1 MKRFRKS
8 AIALVLALLMAL
20 QGTEPIFVQAKEA
33 IEDVQKNADFSRPE
47 ALTEEEAGITDSTS
61 GEQDK
66 SQQSDADVQNE
77 TTPSEDTETQEEQTT
92 PAEETEENPQEKEVE
107 LKEPQDYYP
116 IPEEPEGELIDY
128 DAISKTYKT
137 GDKQYTT
144 VYGGYVGTYKNEDGD
159 TELVDNTLVKPE
171 EADTPASEEA
181 QEASSV
187 VATEE
192 KEEKTEV
199 YQNKANDYAILLPEQ
214 MSEENGVTI
223 ENGKTRIGIIPV
235 DGDYTHS
242 VIKDNAILYNE
253 VYEGADVQYTVLD
266 SSIKEDIVL
275 QQPTDREVYE
285 YELQIPGYQAE
296 VKDNQVYIYPEG
308 KTIKDAKYLLETPS
322 MEDAAGEISFLI
334 TLELREEDGKT
345 ILTVKPDRDWLSA
358 EERQYPVRIDP
369 TPVEIQKS
377 SFNMIGVEEGSPT
390 SQIGD
395 NNYPYVGFDDGIKS
409 GNLAGFGTAHQNC
422 RTYIKVNSN
431 FSQIPKDSK
440 IDSATFAVSQ
450 KTAYSGGASQF
461 GLYRV
466 DQSWNTSITW
476 KTKPVNLTF
485 QDVQNA
491 STSRN
496 SYINYDV
503 KDLVNDWVQ
512 GTHANN
518 GFALVAI
525 AEANNLGASMQCEV
539 LNNRASVYGPK
550 LSIQWSPAEDPY
562 LRDMSLDETTILLR
576 PMTEKNT
583 NGKLKFDAVFAD
595 GIAKSK
601 STVEYYLLPDE
612 ENEEHHETDAKPLYS
627 YPDSTEYNKQ
637 FPEANKYYSKDS
649 NWQSALY
656 SGLTKDKL
664 YKIKAKASKEID
676 GKLETGKEVT
686 SDSFVIYEVKQF
698 DTFPKI
704 AKYYGV
710 PLKNIMKDNQVMD
723 ALVVANNT
731 IFIRNPQTNVP
742 YSPAPLT
749 DQDKMR
755 IDGALM
761 GRGLH
766 CEFGFEPVNLNT
778 GNFYMDQSDATMN
791 ELNGEFSITR
801 SYNSKGTDQHSMFG
815 RGWSFNYDQS
825 LSQMEDGSLL
835 YMRGDGS
842 YLIFDKNED
851 GSYTAPDGY
860 VYDLKAVSYKDT
872 DHDYI
877 GWELTD
883 ADQSVW
889 SFDKYG
895 ILRYVTDVNGF
906 KTVLD
911 YDDDYNLS
919 KITTPSGK
927 TFGVKQDKFG
937 HIKELSLPDGG
948 KVSYKYDEQG
958 NLISVTDPNGTT
970 KEYKYDDDSR
980 MTSWKD
986 ENGNTVVKN
995 TYDKEGRVV
1004 EQTDAEKG
1012 TATFKY
1018 GKSSTT
1024 TTDNEG
1030 NKTVYHYDDQYR
1042 TTSIEYPDGTTCE
1055 KTYNAENQLAS
1066 ETTAAG
1072 TKTYTYDTFGN
1083 VATET
1088 REDGK
1093 TASYTYNEQNKLTS
1107 ATGYNGATVTYS
1119 YDGNGNMVTS
1129 TKPDGTAITYTY
1141 DDKHRMVSQTDG
1153 RGVTTTYSYDGPN
1166 MTGYVDGNGAAW
1178 GFTYD
1183 AMNRA
1188 VTMTDPLG
1196 NVTSNSY
1203 DANGNLT
1210 SKTAADGGVTAYT
1223 LDGVGNITASTDAL
1237 GNTTTYTY
1245 DKMYNMTSGTDP
1257 KGNQISYVYD
1267 KNYQQVKATDAK
1279 GNTITYKYDSMG
1291 RVIEESNKDFGTKLY
1306 EYDKAGNLKKY
1317 TDGNGNATVSK
1328 FDSLG
1333 QVLQSKDAVGNITK
1347 YEYDALGNETKI
1359 TYGDGSSHSKEYDN
1373 CGRLAKETDELGAV
1387 TTYTY
1392 DAADNLVS
1400 KSDDSGRTWTYTYD
1414 NTGNRLSE
1422 TNPEGGTTTYTYD
1435 KAGNLVSSTDEEG
1448 RTDTYAYD
1456 KAGNLTT
1463 SKDALGYTVSM
1474 KYDLNGNLVS
1484 STDENGNTSTMT
1496 YDGNGNMTSV
1506 SDAKGNIT
1514 AMKYDSTDNLEQTV
1528 DALKGKTTYEYDSQG
1543 NSTKMT
1549 DALGNAYSYVYDKE
1563 GNNTSIILPT
1573 GDKVLMEYDAIGQL
1587 VKCTDAQGLVI
1598 TYQYDGAGNLIH
1610 SSDNGGNSM
1619 DYTYDGAG
1627 NVLTQ
1632 TDELGRTATYKY
1644 DQYGR
1649 LLKLTEADGSIT
1661 SYEYDVMDRITAV
1674 TDAEGHKT
1682 TFTYDKV
1689 GNQLSMTE
1697 EEEATYKYAYDK
1709 KDRVI
1714 SQTNPLGASSTFK
1727 YDGNDNVTESVD
1739 ENGTVTKYAYD
1750 KNDNL
1755 VSQTDGNGN
1764 TTTYQYDELDRKI
1777 GETSPLK
1784 ETNEYRYDA
1793 IGNLTKSKDPMG
1805 LITEYKYDSLSN
1817 MTEQI
1822 SPKGA
1827 VTKYDYDKHGN
1838 VISVTDAKGNETQ
1851 YSVDLND
1858 NVTKMTQA
1866 NGGEY
1871 TYSYDKA
1878 GRLKSMTSPLGY
1890 TKNFS
1895 YDKVDN
1901 VVKESDSLKSTTTYT
1916 YDKLHNMKSSTN
1928 ALDGTTSFSYDKYG
1942 NLVKETDPLG
1952 RSNTYSYDLAG
1963 QMTSAADPLG
1973 KITAYTYDPAGNITE
1988 ITKPGGRKTS
1998 YGYDKNYNV
2007 TSVTDPMGYVAKTV
2021 YDKDNRVTE
2030 ETDALGQKESYTY
2043 DKDSRV
2049 TSITDK
2055 RGFTTGFDYDAH
2067 GNIQVVT
2074 DKTGLKSHLEY
2085 DKNDNLTKVTDALG
2099 GVTTYGY
2106 DNMDNLVT
2114 FTNAANKTT
2123 NYTYDLEGNLTSI
2136 KDPAGRTEKFDYD
2149 EKGRLTGHTQASG
2162 KKTTYDYDKLN
2173 DLLEK
2178 SYQDAKGER
2187 SEKDVTYAY
2196 NSAGERVSMKD
2207 QTGKSSYEYDAL
2219 GRITKVTSGSKKDV
2233 SYVYDDADNL
2243 QAIVYLD
2250 GTKIS
2255 YEYDLNDNLVKLTDR
2270 NRKVTTY
2277 KHDALNRVTEVT
2289 RSNGTKTEVSYD
2301 AEDHITKIVN
2311 TCGSCGKVISTYE
2324 YKYNDQGYVV
2334 GETATELEAG
2344 TRKTPSWEDWY
2355 NWGDTQKETD
2365 KADCEHQEK
2374 EIQTTRTYE
2383 YDDNWEL
2390 TRCTEKAEGGKKTV
2404 HNYTYDKIGN
2414 RTSYE
2419 KIEDGVS
2426 KAKYNYKYN
2435 DSNQL
2440 IKRTNAKIWGDP
2452 GTTYSYDKDGNL
2464 IQECDKT
2471 NSADPVTYEYTAENR
2486 LAVVKQGGTV
2496 LMAAMYDG
2504 DNNRVFELDNT
2515 YKWEDCYGDEVLIP
2529 ANQRT
2534 EDGNSPKEQLASLVK
2549 GGSNAKGYTLTEYIN
2564 DINRENTEVLA
2575 EYGADEKVRQAYTYG
2590 ESGIG
2595 ERVSV
2600 DKSEESSYYL
2610 YDGRNSVTGILT
2622 ETANLTNSYQYD
2634 SYGNLTSGTADGVN
2648 YYGYNGESTNVKTG
2662 LQYLRARY
2670 YNAENGTFTTEDSDL
2685 GTTENPLTRN
2695 RYDYTTNNPL
2705 NYSDPT
2711 GHSLWSR
2718 IKSTAKKAAKAV
2730 KSVGKKI
2737 VNTAKKVV
2745 KTVVNTAKKAAKTI
2759 VNTVKG
2765 VAKTAKNAAK
2775 HAKQTYQSVKN
2786 RVTSSSTYQ
2795 KITSRGS
2802 QFIRSVSNG
2811 VQKIGKTYTS
2821 FKSYVS
2827 ERTAEIRS
2835 EVVRHMCTTTNR
2847 ITDKLGK
2854 VDWNAVKKVAIGIT
2868 AVTVSGLVV
2877 AATGGLA
2884 AGAVLAALPA
2894 MGGLGTAM
2902 VSGAVIGAIGGASY
2916 SAVNSGLSGNS
2927 LKQVAKDTLVGGIA
2941 GAVTGGVMG
2950 GLSYGA
2956 GKLLNV
2962 VRSAGSTHN
2971 DGIDKSFKKL
2981 VAEVTETKLP
2991 EGTWEKPPLERGD
3004 IIDKAMGNNLGHNF
3018 PTIDKVENGVVT
3030 SVKSRDLGAKTYQNG
3045 NKLEKVIVKDI
3056 NKVSGFIG
3064 ETFNGKF
3071 VNAEE
3076 IVGRQLQVVV
3086 PNVTL
3091 SEAQINAVNNAT
3103 KHGIDKGVKLI
3114 ITVGK

>member
-1 MKRFRKS
+1 
-8 AIALVLALLMAL
+8 
-20 QGTEPIFVQAKEA
+20 
-33 IEDVQKNADFSRPE
+33 
-47 ALTEEEAGITDSTS
+47 
-61 GEQDK
+61 
-66 SQQSDADVQNE
+66 
-77 TTPSEDTETQEEQTT
+77 
-92 PAEETEENPQEKEVE
+92 
-107 LKEPQDYYP
+107 
-116 IPEEPEGELIDY
+116 
-128 DAISKTYKT
+128 
-137 GDKQYTT
+137 
-144 VYGGYVGTYKNEDGD
+144 
-159 TELVDNTLVKPE
+159 
-171 EADTPASEEA
+171 
-181 QEASSV
+181 
-187 VATEE
+187 
-192 KEEKTEV
+192 
-199 YQNKANDYAILLPEQ
+199 
-214 MSEENGVTI
+214 
-223 ENGKTRIGIIPV
+223 
-235 DGDYTHS
+235 
-242 VIKDNAILYNE
+242 
-253 VYEGADVQYTVLD
+253 
-266 SSIKEDIVL
+266 
-275 QQPTDREVYE
+275 
-285 YELQIPGYQAE
+285 
-296 VKDNQVYIYPEG
+296 
-308 KTIKDAKYLLETPS
+308 
-322 MEDAAGEISFLI
+322 
-334 TLELREEDGKT
+334 
-345 ILTVKPDRDWLSA
+345 
-358 EERQYPVRIDP
+358 
-369 TPVEIQKS
+369 
-377 SFNMIGVEEGSPT
+377 
-390 SQIGD
+390 
-395 NNYPYVGFDDGIKS
+395 
-409 GNLAGFGTAHQNC
+409 
-422 RTYIKVNSN
+422 
-431 FSQIPKDSK
+431 
-440 IDSATFAVSQ
+440 
-450 KTAYSGGASQF
+450 
-461 GLYRV
+461 
-466 DQSWNTSITW
+466 
-476 KTKPVNLTF
+476 
-485 QDVQNA
+485 
-491 STSRN
+491 
-496 SYINYDV
+496 
-503 KDLVNDWVQ
+503 
-512 GTHANN
+512 
-518 GFALVAI
+518 
-525 AEANNLGASMQCEV
+525 
-539 LNNRASVYGPK
+539 
-550 LSIQWSPAEDPY
+550 
-562 LRDMSLDETTILLR
+562 
-576 PMTEKNT
+576 
-583 NGKLKFDAVFAD
+583 
-595 GIAKSK
+595 
-601 STVEYYLLPDE
+601 
-612 ENEEHHETDAKPLYS
+612 
-627 YPDSTEYNKQ
+627 
-637 FPEANKYYSKDS
+637 
-649 NWQSALY
+649 
-656 SGLTKDKL
+656 
-664 YKIKAKASKEID
+664 
-676 GKLETGKEVT
+676 
-686 SDSFVIYEVKQF
+686 
-698 DTFPKI
+698 
-704 AKYYGV
+704 
-710 PLKNIMKDNQVMD
+710 
-723 ALVVANNT
+723 
-731 IFIRNPQTNVP
+731 
-742 YSPAPLT
+742 
-749 DQDKMR
+749 
-755 IDGALM
+755 
-761 GRGLH
+761 
-766 CEFGFEPVNLNT
+766 
-778 GNFYMDQSDATMN
+778 
-791 ELNGEFSITR
+791 
-801 SYNSKGTDQHSMFG
+801 
-815 RGWSFNYDQS
+815 
-825 LSQMEDGSLL
+825 
-835 YMRGDGS
+835 
-842 YLIFDKNED
+842 
-851 GSYTAPDGY
+851 
-860 VYDLKAVSYKDT
+860 
-872 DHDYI
+872 
-877 GWELTD
+877 
-883 ADQSVW
+883 
-889 SFDKYG
+889 
-895 ILRYVTDVNGF
+895 
-906 KTVLD
+906 
-911 YDDDYNLS
+911 
-919 KITTPSGK
+919 
-927 TFGVKQDKFG
+927 
-937 HIKELSLPDGG
+937 
-948 KVSYKYDEQG
+948 
-958 NLISVTDPNGTT
+958 
-970 KEYKYDDDSR
+970 
-980 MTSWKD
+980 
-986 ENGNTVVKN
+986 
-995 TYDKEGRVV
+995 
-1004 EQTDAEKG
+1004 
-1012 TATFKY
+1012 
-1018 GKSSTT
+1018 
-1024 TTDNEG
+1024 
-1030 NKTVYHYDDQYR
+1030 
-1042 TTSIEYPDGTTCE
+1042 
-1055 KTYNAENQLAS
+1055 
-1066 ETTAAG
+1066 
-1072 TKTYTYDTFGN
+1072 
-1083 VATET
+1083 
-1088 REDGK
+1088 
-1093 TASYTYNEQNKLTS
+1093 
-1107 ATGYNGATVTYS
+1107 
-1119 YDGNGNMVTS
+1119 
-1129 TKPDGTAITYTY
+1129 
-1141 DDKHRMVSQTDG
+1141 
-1153 RGVTTTYSYDGPN
+1153 
-1166 MTGYVDGNGAAW
+1166 
-1178 GFTYD
+1178 
-1183 AMNRA
+1183 
-1188 VTMTDPLG
+1188 
-1196 NVTSNSY
+1196 
-1203 DANGNLT
+1203 
-1210 SKTAADGGVTAYT
+1210 
-1223 LDGVGNITASTDAL
+1223 
-1237 GNTTTYTY
+1237 
-1245 DKMYNMTSGTDP
+1245 
-1257 KGNQISYVYD
+1257 
-1267 KNYQQVKATDAK
+1267 
-1279 GNTITYKYDSMG
+1279 
-1291 RVIEESNKDFGTKLY
+1291 
-1306 EYDKAGNLKKY
+1306 
-1317 TDGNGNATVSK
+1317 
-1328 FDSLG
+1328 
-1333 QVLQSKDAVGNITK
+1333 
-1347 YEYDALGNETKI
+1347 
-1359 TYGDGSSHSKEYDN
+1359 
-1373 CGRLAKETDELGAV
+1373 
-1387 TTYTY
+1387 
-1392 DAADNLVS
+1392 
-1400 KSDDSGRTWTYTYD
+1400 
-1414 NTGNRLSE
+1414 
-1422 TNPEGGTTTYTYD
+1422 
-1435 KAGNLVSSTDEEG
+1435 
-1448 RTDTYAYD
+1448 
-1456 KAGNLTT
+1456 
-1463 SKDALGYTVSM
+1463 
-1474 KYDLNGNLVS
+1474 
-1484 STDENGNTSTMT
+1484 
-1496 YDGNGNMTSV
+1496 
-1506 SDAKGNIT
+1506 
-1514 AMKYDSTDNLEQTV
+1514 
-1528 DALKGKTTYEYDSQG
+1528 
-1543 NSTKMT
+1543 
-1549 DALGNAYSYVYDKE
+1549 
-1563 GNNTSIILPT
+1563 
-1573 GDKVLMEYDAIGQL
+1573 
-1587 VKCTDAQGLVI
+1587 
-1598 TYQYDGAGNLIH
+1598 
-1610 SSDNGGNSM
+1610 
-1619 DYTYDGAG
+1619 
-1627 NVLTQ
+1627 
-1632 TDELGRTATYKY
+1632 
-1644 DQYGR
+1644 
-1649 LLKLTEADGSIT
+1649 
-1661 SYEYDVMDRITAV
+1661 
-1674 TDAEGHKT
+1674 
-1682 TFTYDKV
+1682 
-1689 GNQLSMTE
+1689 
-1697 EEEATYKYAYDK
+1697 
-1709 KDRVI
+1709 
-1714 SQTNPLGASSTFK
+1714 
-1727 YDGNDNVTESVD
+1727 
-1739 ENGTVTKYAYD
+1739 
-1750 KNDNL
+1750 
-1755 VSQTDGNGN
+1755 
-1764 TTTYQYDELDRKI
+1764 
-1777 GETSPLK
+1777 
-1784 ETNEYRYDA
+1784 
-1793 IGNLTKSKDPMG
+1793 
-1805 LITEYKYDSLSN
+1805 
-1817 MTEQI
+1817 
-1822 SPKGA
+1822 
-1827 VTKYDYDKHGN
+1827 
-1838 VISVTDAKGNETQ
+1838 
-1851 YSVDLND
+1851 
-1858 NVTKMTQA
+1858 MTQA

-2178 SYQDAKGER
+2178 SYQDAKGET

-2243 QAIVYLD
+2243 IVYPD

>member
-1 MKRFRKS
+1 
-8 AIALVLALLMAL
+8 
-20 QGTEPIFVQAKEA
+20 
-33 IEDVQKNADFSRPE
+33 
-47 ALTEEEAGITDSTS
+47 
-61 GEQDK
+61 
-66 SQQSDADVQNE
+66 
-77 TTPSEDTETQEEQTT
+77 
-92 PAEETEENPQEKEVE
+92 
-107 LKEPQDYYP
+107 
-116 IPEEPEGELIDY
+116 
-128 DAISKTYKT
+128 
-137 GDKQYTT
+137 
-144 VYGGYVGTYKNEDGD
+144 
-159 TELVDNTLVKPE
+159 
-171 EADTPASEEA
+171 
-181 QEASSV
+181 
-187 VATEE
+187 
-192 KEEKTEV
+192 
-199 YQNKANDYAILLPEQ
+199 
-214 MSEENGVTI
+214 
-223 ENGKTRIGIIPV
+223 
-235 DGDYTHS
+235 
-242 VIKDNAILYNE
+242 
-253 VYEGADVQYTVLD
+253 
-266 SSIKEDIVL
+266 
-275 QQPTDREVYE
+275 
-285 YELQIPGYQAE
+285 
-296 VKDNQVYIYPEG
+296 
-308 KTIKDAKYLLETPS
+308 
-322 MEDAAGEISFLI
+322 MES
-334 TLELREEDGKT
+334 
-345 ILTVKPDRDWLSA
+345 
-358 EERQYPVRIDP
+358 
-369 TPVEIQKS
+369 
-377 SFNMIGVEEGSPT
+377 
-390 SQIGD
+390 
-395 NNYPYVGFDDGIKS
+395 
-409 GNLAGFGTAHQNC
+409 
-422 RTYIKVNSN
+422 
-431 FSQIPKDSK
+431 
-440 IDSATFAVSQ
+440 
-450 KTAYSGGASQF
+450 
-461 GLYRV
+461 
-466 DQSWNTSITW
+466 
-476 KTKPVNLTF
+476 
-485 QDVQNA
+485 
-491 STSRN
+491 
-496 SYINYDV
+496 
-503 KDLVNDWVQ
+503 
-512 GTHANN
+512 
-518 GFALVAI
+518 
-525 AEANNLGASMQCEV
+525 
-539 LNNRASVYGPK
+539 
-550 LSIQWSPAEDPY
+550 
-562 LRDMSLDETTILLR
+562 
-576 PMTEKNT
+576 
-583 NGKLKFDAVFAD
+583 
-595 GIAKSK
+595 
-601 STVEYYLLPDE
+601 
-612 ENEEHHETDAKPLYS
+612 
-627 YPDSTEYNKQ
+627 
-637 FPEANKYYSKDS
+637 
-649 NWQSALY
+649 
-656 SGLTKDKL
+656 
-664 YKIKAKASKEID
+664 
-676 GKLETGKEVT
+676 
-686 SDSFVIYEVKQF
+686 
-698 DTFPKI
+698 
-704 AKYYGV
+704 
-710 PLKNIMKDNQVMD
+710 
-723 ALVVANNT
+723 
-731 IFIRNPQTNVP
+731 
-742 YSPAPLT
+742 
-749 DQDKMR
+749 
-755 IDGALM
+755 
-761 GRGLH
+761 
-766 CEFGFEPVNLNT
+766 
-778 GNFYMDQSDATMN
+778 
-791 ELNGEFSITR
+791 
-801 SYNSKGTDQHSMFG
+801 
-815 RGWSFNYDQS
+815 
-825 LSQMEDGSLL
+825 
-835 YMRGDGS
+835 
-842 YLIFDKNED
+842 
-851 GSYTAPDGY
+851 
-860 VYDLKAVSYKDT
+860 
-872 DHDYI
+872 
-877 GWELTD
+877 
-883 ADQSVW
+883 
-889 SFDKYG
+889 
-895 ILRYVTDVNGF
+895 
-906 KTVLD
+906 
-911 YDDDYNLS
+911 
-919 KITTPSGK
+919 
-927 TFGVKQDKFG
+927 
-937 HIKELSLPDGG
+937 
-948 KVSYKYDEQG
+948 
-958 NLISVTDPNGTT
+958 
-970 KEYKYDDDSR
+970 
-980 MTSWKD
+980 
-986 ENGNTVVKN
+986 
-995 TYDKEGRVV
+995 
-1004 EQTDAEKG
+1004 
-1012 TATFKY
+1012 
-1018 GKSSTT
+1018 
-1024 TTDNEG
+1024 
-1030 NKTVYHYDDQYR
+1030 
-1042 TTSIEYPDGTTCE
+1042 
-1055 KTYNAENQLAS
+1055 
-1066 ETTAAG
+1066 
-1072 TKTYTYDTFGN
+1072 
-1083 VATET
+1083 
-1088 REDGK
+1088 
-1093 TASYTYNEQNKLTS
+1093 
-1107 ATGYNGATVTYS
+1107 
-1119 YDGNGNMVTS
+1119 
-1129 TKPDGTAITYTY
+1129 
-1141 DDKHRMVSQTDG
+1141 
-1153 RGVTTTYSYDGPN
+1153 
-1166 MTGYVDGNGAAW
+1166 
-1178 GFTYD
+1178 
-1183 AMNRA
+1183 
-1188 VTMTDPLG
+1188 
-1196 NVTSNSY
+1196 
-1203 DANGNLT
+1203 
-1210 SKTAADGGVTAYT
+1210 
-1223 LDGVGNITASTDAL
+1223 
-1237 GNTTTYTY
+1237 
-1245 DKMYNMTSGTDP
+1245 
-1257 KGNQISYVYD
+1257 
-1267 KNYQQVKATDAK
+1267 
-1279 GNTITYKYDSMG
+1279 
-1291 RVIEESNKDFGTKLY
+1291 
-1306 EYDKAGNLKKY
+1306 
-1317 TDGNGNATVSK
+1317 
-1328 FDSLG
+1328 
-1333 QVLQSKDAVGNITK
+1333 
-1347 YEYDALGNETKI
+1347 
-1359 TYGDGSSHSKEYDN
+1359 
-1373 CGRLAKETDELGAV
+1373 
-1387 TTYTY
+1387 
-1392 DAADNLVS
+1392 
-1400 KSDDSGRTWTYTYD
+1400 
-1414 NTGNRLSE
+1414 
-1422 TNPEGGTTTYTYD
+1422 
-1435 KAGNLVSSTDEEG
+1435 
-1448 RTDTYAYD
+1448 
-1456 KAGNLTT
+1456 
-1463 SKDALGYTVSM
+1463 
-1474 KYDLNGNLVS
+1474 
-1484 STDENGNTSTMT
+1484 
-1496 YDGNGNMTSV
+1496 
-1506 SDAKGNIT
+1506 
-1514 AMKYDSTDNLEQTV
+1514 
-1528 DALKGKTTYEYDSQG
+1528 
-1543 NSTKMT
+1543 
-1549 DALGNAYSYVYDKE
+1549 
-1563 GNNTSIILPT
+1563 
-1573 GDKVLMEYDAIGQL
+1573 
-1587 VKCTDAQGLVI
+1587 
-1598 TYQYDGAGNLIH
+1598 
-1610 SSDNGGNSM
+1610 
-1619 DYTYDGAG
+1619 
-1627 NVLTQ
+1627 
-1632 TDELGRTATYKY
+1632 
-1644 DQYGR
+1644 
-1649 LLKLTEADGSIT
+1649 
-1661 SYEYDVMDRITAV
+1661 
-1674 TDAEGHKT
+1674 
-1682 TFTYDKV
+1682 
-1689 GNQLSMTE
+1689 
-1697 EEEATYKYAYDK
+1697 
-1709 KDRVI
+1709 
-1714 SQTNPLGASSTFK
+1714 
-1727 YDGNDNVTESVD
+1727 
-1739 ENGTVTKYAYD
+1739 
-1750 KNDNL
+1750 
-1755 VSQTDGNGN
+1755 
-1764 TTTYQYDELDRKI
+1764 
-1777 GETSPLK
+1777 
-1784 ETNEYRYDA
+1784 
-1793 IGNLTKSKDPMG
+1793 
-1805 LITEYKYDSLSN
+1805 
-1817 MTEQI
+1817 
-1822 SPKGA
+1822 
-1827 VTKYDYDKHGN
+1827 
-1838 VISVTDAKGNETQ
+1838 
-1851 YSVDLND
+1851 
-1858 NVTKMTQA
+1858 
-1866 NGGEY
+1866 
-1871 TYSYDKA
+1871 
-1878 GRLKSMTSPLGY
+1878 
-1890 TKNFS
+1890 
-1895 YDKVDN
+1895 
-1901 VVKESDSLKSTTTYT
+1901 
-1916 YDKLHNMKSSTN
+1916 
-1928 ALDGTTSFSYDKYG
+1928 
-1942 NLVKETDPLG
+1942 
-1952 RSNTYSYDLAG
+1952 
-1963 QMTSAADPLG
+1963 
-1973 KITAYTYDPAGNITE
+1973 
-1988 ITKPGGRKTS
+1988 
-1998 YGYDKNYNV
+1998 

-2178 SYQDAKGER
+2178 SYQDAKGET

-2243 QAIVYLD
+2243 QAIVYPD

>member
-1 MKRFRKS
+1 
-8 AIALVLALLMAL
+8 
-20 QGTEPIFVQAKEA
+20 
-33 IEDVQKNADFSRPE
+33 
-47 ALTEEEAGITDSTS
+47 
-61 GEQDK
+61 
-66 SQQSDADVQNE
+66 
-77 TTPSEDTETQEEQTT
+77 
-92 PAEETEENPQEKEVE
+92 
-107 LKEPQDYYP
+107 
-116 IPEEPEGELIDY
+116 
-128 DAISKTYKT
+128 
-137 GDKQYTT
+137 
-144 VYGGYVGTYKNEDGD
+144 
-159 TELVDNTLVKPE
+159 
-171 EADTPASEEA
+171 
-181 QEASSV
+181 
-187 VATEE
+187 
-192 KEEKTEV
+192 
-199 YQNKANDYAILLPEQ
+199 
-214 MSEENGVTI
+214 
-223 ENGKTRIGIIPV
+223 
-235 DGDYTHS
+235 
-242 VIKDNAILYNE
+242 
-253 VYEGADVQYTVLD
+253 
-266 SSIKEDIVL
+266 
-275 QQPTDREVYE
+275 
-285 YELQIPGYQAE
+285 
-296 VKDNQVYIYPEG
+296 
-308 KTIKDAKYLLETPS
+308 
-322 MEDAAGEISFLI
+322 
-334 TLELREEDGKT
+334 
-345 ILTVKPDRDWLSA
+345 
-358 EERQYPVRIDP
+358 
-369 TPVEIQKS
+369 
-377 SFNMIGVEEGSPT
+377 
-390 SQIGD
+390 
-395 NNYPYVGFDDGIKS
+395 
-409 GNLAGFGTAHQNC
+409 
-422 RTYIKVNSN
+422 
-431 FSQIPKDSK
+431 
-440 IDSATFAVSQ
+440 
-450 KTAYSGGASQF
+450 
-461 GLYRV
+461 
-466 DQSWNTSITW
+466 
-476 KTKPVNLTF
+476 
-485 QDVQNA
+485 
-491 STSRN
+491 
-496 SYINYDV
+496 
-503 KDLVNDWVQ
+503 
-512 GTHANN
+512 
-518 GFALVAI
+518 
-525 AEANNLGASMQCEV
+525 
-539 LNNRASVYGPK
+539 
-550 LSIQWSPAEDPY
+550 
-562 LRDMSLDETTILLR
+562 
-576 PMTEKNT
+576 
-583 NGKLKFDAVFAD
+583 
-595 GIAKSK
+595 
-601 STVEYYLLPDE
+601 
-612 ENEEHHETDAKPLYS
+612 
-627 YPDSTEYNKQ
+627 
-637 FPEANKYYSKDS
+637 
-649 NWQSALY
+649 
-656 SGLTKDKL
+656 
-664 YKIKAKASKEID
+664 
-676 GKLETGKEVT
+676 
-686 SDSFVIYEVKQF
+686 
-698 DTFPKI
+698 
-704 AKYYGV
+704 
-710 PLKNIMKDNQVMD
+710 
-723 ALVVANNT
+723 
-731 IFIRNPQTNVP
+731 
-742 YSPAPLT
+742 
-749 DQDKMR
+749 
-755 IDGALM
+755 
-761 GRGLH
+761 
-766 CEFGFEPVNLNT
+766 
-778 GNFYMDQSDATMN
+778 
-791 ELNGEFSITR
+791 
-801 SYNSKGTDQHSMFG
+801 
-815 RGWSFNYDQS
+815 
-825 LSQMEDGSLL
+825 
-835 YMRGDGS
+835 
-842 YLIFDKNED
+842 
-851 GSYTAPDGY
+851 
-860 VYDLKAVSYKDT
+860 
-872 DHDYI
+872 
-877 GWELTD
+877 
-883 ADQSVW
+883 
-889 SFDKYG
+889 
-895 ILRYVTDVNGF
+895 
-906 KTVLD
+906 
-911 YDDDYNLS
+911 
-919 KITTPSGK
+919 
-927 TFGVKQDKFG
+927 
-937 HIKELSLPDGG
+937 
-948 KVSYKYDEQG
+948 
-958 NLISVTDPNGTT
+958 
-970 KEYKYDDDSR
+970 
-980 MTSWKD
+980 
-986 ENGNTVVKN
+986 
-995 TYDKEGRVV
+995 
-1004 EQTDAEKG
+1004 
-1012 TATFKY
+1012 
-1018 GKSSTT
+1018 
-1024 TTDNEG
+1024 
-1030 NKTVYHYDDQYR
+1030 
-1042 TTSIEYPDGTTCE
+1042 
-1055 KTYNAENQLAS
+1055 
-1066 ETTAAG
+1066 
-1072 TKTYTYDTFGN
+1072 
-1083 VATET
+1083 
-1088 REDGK
+1088 
-1093 TASYTYNEQNKLTS
+1093 
-1107 ATGYNGATVTYS
+1107 
-1119 YDGNGNMVTS
+1119 
-1129 TKPDGTAITYTY
+1129 
-1141 DDKHRMVSQTDG
+1141 
-1153 RGVTTTYSYDGPN
+1153 
-1166 MTGYVDGNGAAW
+1166 
-1178 GFTYD
+1178 
-1183 AMNRA
+1183 
-1188 VTMTDPLG
+1188 
-1196 NVTSNSY
+1196 
-1203 DANGNLT
+1203 
-1210 SKTAADGGVTAYT
+1210 
-1223 LDGVGNITASTDAL
+1223 
-1237 GNTTTYTY
+1237 
-1245 DKMYNMTSGTDP
+1245 
-1257 KGNQISYVYD
+1257 
-1267 KNYQQVKATDAK
+1267 
-1279 GNTITYKYDSMG
+1279 
-1291 RVIEESNKDFGTKLY
+1291 
-1306 EYDKAGNLKKY
+1306 
-1317 TDGNGNATVSK
+1317 
-1328 FDSLG
+1328 
-1333 QVLQSKDAVGNITK
+1333 
-1347 YEYDALGNETKI
+1347 
-1359 TYGDGSSHSKEYDN
+1359 
-1373 CGRLAKETDELGAV
+1373 
-1387 TTYTY
+1387 
-1392 DAADNLVS
+1392 
-1400 KSDDSGRTWTYTYD
+1400 
-1414 NTGNRLSE
+1414 
-1422 TNPEGGTTTYTYD
+1422 
-1435 KAGNLVSSTDEEG
+1435 
-1448 RTDTYAYD
+1448 
-1456 KAGNLTT
+1456 
-1463 SKDALGYTVSM
+1463 
-1474 KYDLNGNLVS
+1474 
-1484 STDENGNTSTMT
+1484 
-1496 YDGNGNMTSV
+1496 
-1506 SDAKGNIT
+1506 
-1514 AMKYDSTDNLEQTV
+1514 
-1528 DALKGKTTYEYDSQG
+1528 
-1543 NSTKMT
+1543 
-1549 DALGNAYSYVYDKE
+1549 
-1563 GNNTSIILPT
+1563 
-1573 GDKVLMEYDAIGQL
+1573 
-1587 VKCTDAQGLVI
+1587 
-1598 TYQYDGAGNLIH
+1598 
-1610 SSDNGGNSM
+1610 
-1619 DYTYDGAG
+1619 
-1627 NVLTQ
+1627 
-1632 TDELGRTATYKY
+1632 
-1644 DQYGR
+1644 
-1649 LLKLTEADGSIT
+1649 
-1661 SYEYDVMDRITAV
+1661 
-1674 TDAEGHKT
+1674 
-1682 TFTYDKV
+1682 
-1689 GNQLSMTE
+1689 
-1697 EEEATYKYAYDK
+1697 
-1709 KDRVI
+1709 
-1714 SQTNPLGASSTFK
+1714 
-1727 YDGNDNVTESVD
+1727 
-1739 ENGTVTKYAYD
+1739 
-1750 KNDNL
+1750 
-1755 VSQTDGNGN
+1755 
-1764 TTTYQYDELDRKI
+1764 
-1777 GETSPLK
+1777 
-1784 ETNEYRYDA
+1784 
-1793 IGNLTKSKDPMG
+1793 
-1805 LITEYKYDSLSN
+1805 
-1817 MTEQI
+1817 
-1822 SPKGA
+1822 
-1827 VTKYDYDKHGN
+1827 
-1838 VISVTDAKGNETQ
+1838 
-1851 YSVDLND
+1851 
-1858 NVTKMTQA
+1858 MTQA

-2178 SYQDAKGER
+2178 SYQDAKGET

-2219 GRITKVTSGSKKDV
+2219 GRITKVTSGSKQDV
-2233 SYVYDDADNL
+2233 RYVYDDADNL
-2243 QAIVYLD
+2243 QAIVYPD
-2250 GTKIS
+2250 GTKVS

-2270 NRKVTTY
+2270 NGKVTTY
-2277 KHDALNRVTEVT
+2277 KHDALNRVTEVI

-2786 RVTSSSTYQ
+2786 RVTSSSIYQ

>member
-1 MKRFRKS
+1 
-8 AIALVLALLMAL
+8 
-20 QGTEPIFVQAKEA
+20 
-33 IEDVQKNADFSRPE
+33 
-47 ALTEEEAGITDSTS
+47 
-61 GEQDK
+61 
-66 SQQSDADVQNE
+66 
-77 TTPSEDTETQEEQTT
+77 
-92 PAEETEENPQEKEVE
+92 
-107 LKEPQDYYP
+107 
-116 IPEEPEGELIDY
+116 
-128 DAISKTYKT
+128 
-137 GDKQYTT
+137 
-144 VYGGYVGTYKNEDGD
+144 
-159 TELVDNTLVKPE
+159 
-171 EADTPASEEA
+171 
-181 QEASSV
+181 
-187 VATEE
+187 
-192 KEEKTEV
+192 
-199 YQNKANDYAILLPEQ
+199 
-214 MSEENGVTI
+214 
-223 ENGKTRIGIIPV
+223 
-235 DGDYTHS
+235 
-242 VIKDNAILYNE
+242 
-253 VYEGADVQYTVLD
+253 
-266 SSIKEDIVL
+266 
-275 QQPTDREVYE
+275 
-285 YELQIPGYQAE
+285 
-296 VKDNQVYIYPEG
+296 
-308 KTIKDAKYLLETPS
+308 
-322 MEDAAGEISFLI
+322 
-334 TLELREEDGKT
+334 
-345 ILTVKPDRDWLSA
+345 
-358 EERQYPVRIDP
+358 
-369 TPVEIQKS
+369 
-377 SFNMIGVEEGSPT
+377 
-390 SQIGD
+390 
-395 NNYPYVGFDDGIKS
+395 
-409 GNLAGFGTAHQNC
+409 
-422 RTYIKVNSN
+422 
-431 FSQIPKDSK
+431 
-440 IDSATFAVSQ
+440 
-450 KTAYSGGASQF
+450 
-461 GLYRV
+461 
-466 DQSWNTSITW
+466 
-476 KTKPVNLTF
+476 
-485 QDVQNA
+485 
-491 STSRN
+491 
-496 SYINYDV
+496 
-503 KDLVNDWVQ
+503 
-512 GTHANN
+512 
-518 GFALVAI
+518 
-525 AEANNLGASMQCEV
+525 
-539 LNNRASVYGPK
+539 
-550 LSIQWSPAEDPY
+550 
-562 LRDMSLDETTILLR
+562 
-576 PMTEKNT
+576 
-583 NGKLKFDAVFAD
+583 
-595 GIAKSK
+595 
-601 STVEYYLLPDE
+601 
-612 ENEEHHETDAKPLYS
+612 
-627 YPDSTEYNKQ
+627 
-637 FPEANKYYSKDS
+637 
-649 NWQSALY
+649 
-656 SGLTKDKL
+656 
-664 YKIKAKASKEID
+664 
-676 GKLETGKEVT
+676 
-686 SDSFVIYEVKQF
+686 
-698 DTFPKI
+698 
-704 AKYYGV
+704 
-710 PLKNIMKDNQVMD
+710 
-723 ALVVANNT
+723 
-731 IFIRNPQTNVP
+731 
-742 YSPAPLT
+742 
-749 DQDKMR
+749 
-755 IDGALM
+755 
-761 GRGLH
+761 
-766 CEFGFEPVNLNT
+766 
-778 GNFYMDQSDATMN
+778 
-791 ELNGEFSITR
+791 
-801 SYNSKGTDQHSMFG
+801 
-815 RGWSFNYDQS
+815 
-825 LSQMEDGSLL
+825 
-835 YMRGDGS
+835 
-842 YLIFDKNED
+842 
-851 GSYTAPDGY
+851 
-860 VYDLKAVSYKDT
+860 
-872 DHDYI
+872 
-877 GWELTD
+877 
-883 ADQSVW
+883 
-889 SFDKYG
+889 
-895 ILRYVTDVNGF
+895 
-906 KTVLD
+906 
-911 YDDDYNLS
+911 
-919 KITTPSGK
+919 
-927 TFGVKQDKFG
+927 
-937 HIKELSLPDGG
+937 
-948 KVSYKYDEQG
+948 
-958 NLISVTDPNGTT
+958 
-970 KEYKYDDDSR
+970 
-980 MTSWKD
+980 
-986 ENGNTVVKN
+986 
-995 TYDKEGRVV
+995 
-1004 EQTDAEKG
+1004 
-1012 TATFKY
+1012 
-1018 GKSSTT
+1018 
-1024 TTDNEG
+1024 
-1030 NKTVYHYDDQYR
+1030 
-1042 TTSIEYPDGTTCE
+1042 
-1055 KTYNAENQLAS
+1055 
-1066 ETTAAG
+1066 
-1072 TKTYTYDTFGN
+1072 
-1083 VATET
+1083 
-1088 REDGK
+1088 
-1093 TASYTYNEQNKLTS
+1093 
-1107 ATGYNGATVTYS
+1107 
-1119 YDGNGNMVTS
+1119 
-1129 TKPDGTAITYTY
+1129 
-1141 DDKHRMVSQTDG
+1141 
-1153 RGVTTTYSYDGPN
+1153 
-1166 MTGYVDGNGAAW
+1166 
-1178 GFTYD
+1178 
-1183 AMNRA
+1183 
-1188 VTMTDPLG
+1188 
-1196 NVTSNSY
+1196 
-1203 DANGNLT
+1203 
-1210 SKTAADGGVTAYT
+1210 
-1223 LDGVGNITASTDAL
+1223 
-1237 GNTTTYTY
+1237 
-1245 DKMYNMTSGTDP
+1245 
-1257 KGNQISYVYD
+1257 
-1267 KNYQQVKATDAK
+1267 
-1279 GNTITYKYDSMG
+1279 
-1291 RVIEESNKDFGTKLY
+1291 
-1306 EYDKAGNLKKY
+1306 
-1317 TDGNGNATVSK
+1317 
-1328 FDSLG
+1328 
-1333 QVLQSKDAVGNITK
+1333 
-1347 YEYDALGNETKI
+1347 
-1359 TYGDGSSHSKEYDN
+1359 
-1373 CGRLAKETDELGAV
+1373 
-1387 TTYTY
+1387 
-1392 DAADNLVS
+1392 
-1400 KSDDSGRTWTYTYD
+1400 
-1414 NTGNRLSE
+1414 
-1422 TNPEGGTTTYTYD
+1422 
-1435 KAGNLVSSTDEEG
+1435 
-1448 RTDTYAYD
+1448 
-1456 KAGNLTT
+1456 
-1463 SKDALGYTVSM
+1463 
-1474 KYDLNGNLVS
+1474 
-1484 STDENGNTSTMT
+1484 
-1496 YDGNGNMTSV
+1496 
-1506 SDAKGNIT
+1506 
-1514 AMKYDSTDNLEQTV
+1514 
-1528 DALKGKTTYEYDSQG
+1528 
-1543 NSTKMT
+1543 
-1549 DALGNAYSYVYDKE
+1549 
-1563 GNNTSIILPT
+1563 
-1573 GDKVLMEYDAIGQL
+1573 
-1587 VKCTDAQGLVI
+1587 
-1598 TYQYDGAGNLIH
+1598 
-1610 SSDNGGNSM
+1610 
-1619 DYTYDGAG
+1619 
-1627 NVLTQ
+1627 
-1632 TDELGRTATYKY
+1632 
-1644 DQYGR
+1644 
-1649 LLKLTEADGSIT
+1649 
-1661 SYEYDVMDRITAV
+1661 
-1674 TDAEGHKT
+1674 
-1682 TFTYDKV
+1682 
-1689 GNQLSMTE
+1689 
-1697 EEEATYKYAYDK
+1697 
-1709 KDRVI
+1709 
-1714 SQTNPLGASSTFK
+1714 
-1727 YDGNDNVTESVD
+1727 
-1739 ENGTVTKYAYD
+1739 
-1750 KNDNL
+1750 
-1755 VSQTDGNGN
+1755 
-1764 TTTYQYDELDRKI
+1764 
-1777 GETSPLK
+1777 
-1784 ETNEYRYDA
+1784 
-1793 IGNLTKSKDPMG
+1793 
-1805 LITEYKYDSLSN
+1805 
-1817 MTEQI
+1817 
-1822 SPKGA
+1822 
-1827 VTKYDYDKHGN
+1827 
-1838 VISVTDAKGNETQ
+1838 
-1851 YSVDLND
+1851 
-1858 NVTKMTQA
+1858 
-1866 NGGEY
+1866 
-1871 TYSYDKA
+1871 
-1878 GRLKSMTSPLGY
+1878 
-1890 TKNFS
+1890 
-1895 YDKVDN
+1895 
-1901 VVKESDSLKSTTTYT
+1901 
-1916 YDKLHNMKSSTN
+1916 
-1928 ALDGTTSFSYDKYG
+1928 
-1942 NLVKETDPLG
+1942 
-1952 RSNTYSYDLAG
+1952 
-1963 QMTSAADPLG
+1963 MTSAADPLG

-2021 YDKDNRVTE
+2021 YDKDNRITE

-2178 SYQDAKGER
+2178 SYQDAKGET

-2243 QAIVYLD
+2243 QAIVYPD

>member
-1 MKRFRKS
+1 M
-8 AIALVLALLMAL
+8 
-20 QGTEPIFVQAKEA
+20 
-33 IEDVQKNADFSRPE
+33 
-47 ALTEEEAGITDSTS
+47 
-61 GEQDK
+61 
-66 SQQSDADVQNE
+66 
-77 TTPSEDTETQEEQTT
+77 
-92 PAEETEENPQEKEVE
+92 
-107 LKEPQDYYP
+107 
-116 IPEEPEGELIDY
+116 
-128 DAISKTYKT
+128 
-137 GDKQYTT
+137 
-144 VYGGYVGTYKNEDGD
+144 
-159 TELVDNTLVKPE
+159 NT
-171 EADTPASEEA
+171 
-181 QEASSV
+181 
-187 VATEE
+187 
-192 KEEKTEV
+192 
-199 YQNKANDYAILLPEQ
+199 
-214 MSEENGVTI
+214 
-223 ENGKTRIGIIPV
+223 
-235 DGDYTHS
+235 
-242 VIKDNAILYNE
+242 
-253 VYEGADVQYTVLD
+253 
-266 SSIKEDIVL
+266 
-275 QQPTDREVYE
+275 
-285 YELQIPGYQAE
+285 
-296 VKDNQVYIYPEG
+296 
-308 KTIKDAKYLLETPS
+308 
-322 MEDAAGEISFLI
+322 
-334 TLELREEDGKT
+334 
-345 ILTVKPDRDWLSA
+345 
-358 EERQYPVRIDP
+358 
-369 TPVEIQKS
+369 
-377 SFNMIGVEEGSPT
+377 
-390 SQIGD
+390 
-395 NNYPYVGFDDGIKS
+395 
-409 GNLAGFGTAHQNC
+409 
-422 RTYIKVNSN
+422 
-431 FSQIPKDSK
+431 
-440 IDSATFAVSQ
+440 
-450 KTAYSGGASQF
+450 
-461 GLYRV
+461 
-466 DQSWNTSITW
+466 
-476 KTKPVNLTF
+476 
-485 QDVQNA
+485 
-491 STSRN
+491 
-496 SYINYDV
+496 
-503 KDLVNDWVQ
+503 
-512 GTHANN
+512 
-518 GFALVAI
+518 
-525 AEANNLGASMQCEV
+525 
-539 LNNRASVYGPK
+539 
-550 LSIQWSPAEDPY
+550 
-562 LRDMSLDETTILLR
+562 
-576 PMTEKNT
+576 
-583 NGKLKFDAVFAD
+583 
-595 GIAKSK
+595 
-601 STVEYYLLPDE
+601 
-612 ENEEHHETDAKPLYS
+612 
-627 YPDSTEYNKQ
+627 
-637 FPEANKYYSKDS
+637 
-649 NWQSALY
+649 
-656 SGLTKDKL
+656 
-664 YKIKAKASKEID
+664 
-676 GKLETGKEVT
+676 
-686 SDSFVIYEVKQF
+686 
-698 DTFPKI
+698 
-704 AKYYGV
+704 
-710 PLKNIMKDNQVMD
+710 
-723 ALVVANNT
+723 
-731 IFIRNPQTNVP
+731 
-742 YSPAPLT
+742 
-749 DQDKMR
+749 
-755 IDGALM
+755 
-761 GRGLH
+761 
-766 CEFGFEPVNLNT
+766 
-778 GNFYMDQSDATMN
+778 
-791 ELNGEFSITR
+791 
-801 SYNSKGTDQHSMFG
+801 
-815 RGWSFNYDQS
+815 
-825 LSQMEDGSLL
+825 
-835 YMRGDGS
+835 
-842 YLIFDKNED
+842 
-851 GSYTAPDGY
+851 
-860 VYDLKAVSYKDT
+860 
-872 DHDYI
+872 
-877 GWELTD
+877 
-883 ADQSVW
+883 
-889 SFDKYG
+889 
-895 ILRYVTDVNGF
+895 
-906 KTVLD
+906 
-911 YDDDYNLS
+911 
-919 KITTPSGK
+919 
-927 TFGVKQDKFG
+927 
-937 HIKELSLPDGG
+937 
-948 KVSYKYDEQG
+948 
-958 NLISVTDPNGTT
+958 
-970 KEYKYDDDSR
+970 
-980 MTSWKD
+980 
-986 ENGNTVVKN
+986 
-995 TYDKEGRVV
+995 
-1004 EQTDAEKG
+1004 
-1012 TATFKY
+1012 
-1018 GKSSTT
+1018 
-1024 TTDNEG
+1024 
-1030 NKTVYHYDDQYR
+1030 
-1042 TTSIEYPDGTTCE
+1042 
-1055 KTYNAENQLAS
+1055 
-1066 ETTAAG
+1066 
-1072 TKTYTYDTFGN
+1072 
-1083 VATET
+1083 
-1088 REDGK
+1088 
-1093 TASYTYNEQNKLTS
+1093 
-1107 ATGYNGATVTYS
+1107 
-1119 YDGNGNMVTS
+1119 
-1129 TKPDGTAITYTY
+1129 
-1141 DDKHRMVSQTDG
+1141 
-1153 RGVTTTYSYDGPN
+1153 
-1166 MTGYVDGNGAAW
+1166 
-1178 GFTYD
+1178 
-1183 AMNRA
+1183 
-1188 VTMTDPLG
+1188 
-1196 NVTSNSY
+1196 
-1203 DANGNLT
+1203 
-1210 SKTAADGGVTAYT
+1210 
-1223 LDGVGNITASTDAL
+1223 
-1237 GNTTTYTY
+1237 
-1245 DKMYNMTSGTDP
+1245 
-1257 KGNQISYVYD
+1257 
-1267 KNYQQVKATDAK
+1267 
-1279 GNTITYKYDSMG
+1279 
-1291 RVIEESNKDFGTKLY
+1291 
-1306 EYDKAGNLKKY
+1306 
-1317 TDGNGNATVSK
+1317 
-1328 FDSLG
+1328 
-1333 QVLQSKDAVGNITK
+1333 
-1347 YEYDALGNETKI
+1347 
-1359 TYGDGSSHSKEYDN
+1359 
-1373 CGRLAKETDELGAV
+1373 
-1387 TTYTY
+1387 
-1392 DAADNLVS
+1392 
-1400 KSDDSGRTWTYTYD
+1400 
-1414 NTGNRLSE
+1414 
-1422 TNPEGGTTTYTYD
+1422 
-1435 KAGNLVSSTDEEG
+1435 
-1448 RTDTYAYD
+1448 
-1456 KAGNLTT
+1456 
-1463 SKDALGYTVSM
+1463 
-1474 KYDLNGNLVS
+1474 
-1484 STDENGNTSTMT
+1484 
-1496 YDGNGNMTSV
+1496 
-1506 SDAKGNIT
+1506 
-1514 AMKYDSTDNLEQTV
+1514 
-1528 DALKGKTTYEYDSQG
+1528 
-1543 NSTKMT
+1543 
-1549 DALGNAYSYVYDKE
+1549 
-1563 GNNTSIILPT
+1563 
-1573 GDKVLMEYDAIGQL
+1573 
-1587 VKCTDAQGLVI
+1587 
-1598 TYQYDGAGNLIH
+1598 
-1610 SSDNGGNSM
+1610 
-1619 DYTYDGAG
+1619 
-1627 NVLTQ
+1627 
-1632 TDELGRTATYKY
+1632 
-1644 DQYGR
+1644 
-1649 LLKLTEADGSIT
+1649 
-1661 SYEYDVMDRITAV
+1661 
-1674 TDAEGHKT
+1674 
-1682 TFTYDKV
+1682 
-1689 GNQLSMTE
+1689 
-1697 EEEATYKYAYDK
+1697 
-1709 KDRVI
+1709 
-1714 SQTNPLGASSTFK
+1714 
-1727 YDGNDNVTESVD
+1727 
-1739 ENGTVTKYAYD
+1739 
-1750 KNDNL
+1750 
-1755 VSQTDGNGN
+1755 
-1764 TTTYQYDELDRKI
+1764 
-1777 GETSPLK
+1777 
-1784 ETNEYRYDA
+1784 RYDA

-2178 SYQDAKGER
+2178 SYQDAKGET

-2243 QAIVYLD
+2243 QAIVYPD

>member
-1 MKRFRKS
+1 
-8 AIALVLALLMAL
+8 
-20 QGTEPIFVQAKEA
+20 
-33 IEDVQKNADFSRPE
+33 
-47 ALTEEEAGITDSTS
+47 
-61 GEQDK
+61 
-66 SQQSDADVQNE
+66 
-77 TTPSEDTETQEEQTT
+77 
-92 PAEETEENPQEKEVE
+92 
-107 LKEPQDYYP
+107 
-116 IPEEPEGELIDY
+116 
-128 DAISKTYKT
+128 
-137 GDKQYTT
+137 
-144 VYGGYVGTYKNEDGD
+144 
-159 TELVDNTLVKPE
+159 
-171 EADTPASEEA
+171 
-181 QEASSV
+181 
-187 VATEE
+187 
-192 KEEKTEV
+192 
-199 YQNKANDYAILLPEQ
+199 
-214 MSEENGVTI
+214 
-223 ENGKTRIGIIPV
+223 
-235 DGDYTHS
+235 
-242 VIKDNAILYNE
+242 
-253 VYEGADVQYTVLD
+253 
-266 SSIKEDIVL
+266 
-275 QQPTDREVYE
+275 
-285 YELQIPGYQAE
+285 
-296 VKDNQVYIYPEG
+296 
-308 KTIKDAKYLLETPS
+308 
-322 MEDAAGEISFLI
+322 
-334 TLELREEDGKT
+334 
-345 ILTVKPDRDWLSA
+345 
-358 EERQYPVRIDP
+358 
-369 TPVEIQKS
+369 
-377 SFNMIGVEEGSPT
+377 
-390 SQIGD
+390 
-395 NNYPYVGFDDGIKS
+395 
-409 GNLAGFGTAHQNC
+409 
-422 RTYIKVNSN
+422 
-431 FSQIPKDSK
+431 
-440 IDSATFAVSQ
+440 
-450 KTAYSGGASQF
+450 
-461 GLYRV
+461 
-466 DQSWNTSITW
+466 
-476 KTKPVNLTF
+476 
-485 QDVQNA
+485 
-491 STSRN
+491 
-496 SYINYDV
+496 
-503 KDLVNDWVQ
+503 
-512 GTHANN
+512 
-518 GFALVAI
+518 
-525 AEANNLGASMQCEV
+525 
-539 LNNRASVYGPK
+539 
-550 LSIQWSPAEDPY
+550 
-562 LRDMSLDETTILLR
+562 
-576 PMTEKNT
+576 
-583 NGKLKFDAVFAD
+583 
-595 GIAKSK
+595 
-601 STVEYYLLPDE
+601 
-612 ENEEHHETDAKPLYS
+612 
-627 YPDSTEYNKQ
+627 
-637 FPEANKYYSKDS
+637 
-649 NWQSALY
+649 
-656 SGLTKDKL
+656 
-664 YKIKAKASKEID
+664 
-676 GKLETGKEVT
+676 
-686 SDSFVIYEVKQF
+686 
-698 DTFPKI
+698 
-704 AKYYGV
+704 
-710 PLKNIMKDNQVMD
+710 
-723 ALVVANNT
+723 
-731 IFIRNPQTNVP
+731 
-742 YSPAPLT
+742 
-749 DQDKMR
+749 
-755 IDGALM
+755 
-761 GRGLH
+761 
-766 CEFGFEPVNLNT
+766 
-778 GNFYMDQSDATMN
+778 
-791 ELNGEFSITR
+791 
-801 SYNSKGTDQHSMFG
+801 
-815 RGWSFNYDQS
+815 
-825 LSQMEDGSLL
+825 
-835 YMRGDGS
+835 
-842 YLIFDKNED
+842 
-851 GSYTAPDGY
+851 
-860 VYDLKAVSYKDT
+860 
-872 DHDYI
+872 
-877 GWELTD
+877 
-883 ADQSVW
+883 
-889 SFDKYG
+889 
-895 ILRYVTDVNGF
+895 
-906 KTVLD
+906 
-911 YDDDYNLS
+911 
-919 KITTPSGK
+919 
-927 TFGVKQDKFG
+927 
-937 HIKELSLPDGG
+937 
-948 KVSYKYDEQG
+948 
-958 NLISVTDPNGTT
+958 
-970 KEYKYDDDSR
+970 
-980 MTSWKD
+980 
-986 ENGNTVVKN
+986 
-995 TYDKEGRVV
+995 
-1004 EQTDAEKG
+1004 
-1012 TATFKY
+1012 
-1018 GKSSTT
+1018 
-1024 TTDNEG
+1024 
-1030 NKTVYHYDDQYR
+1030 
-1042 TTSIEYPDGTTCE
+1042 
-1055 KTYNAENQLAS
+1055 
-1066 ETTAAG
+1066 
-1072 TKTYTYDTFGN
+1072 
-1083 VATET
+1083 
-1088 REDGK
+1088 
-1093 TASYTYNEQNKLTS
+1093 
-1107 ATGYNGATVTYS
+1107 
-1119 YDGNGNMVTS
+1119 
-1129 TKPDGTAITYTY
+1129 
-1141 DDKHRMVSQTDG
+1141 
-1153 RGVTTTYSYDGPN
+1153 
-1166 MTGYVDGNGAAW
+1166 
-1178 GFTYD
+1178 
-1183 AMNRA
+1183 
-1188 VTMTDPLG
+1188 
-1196 NVTSNSY
+1196 
-1203 DANGNLT
+1203 
-1210 SKTAADGGVTAYT
+1210 
-1223 LDGVGNITASTDAL
+1223 
-1237 GNTTTYTY
+1237 
-1245 DKMYNMTSGTDP
+1245 
-1257 KGNQISYVYD
+1257 
-1267 KNYQQVKATDAK
+1267 
-1279 GNTITYKYDSMG
+1279 
-1291 RVIEESNKDFGTKLY
+1291 
-1306 EYDKAGNLKKY
+1306 
-1317 TDGNGNATVSK
+1317 
-1328 FDSLG
+1328 
-1333 QVLQSKDAVGNITK
+1333 
-1347 YEYDALGNETKI
+1347 
-1359 TYGDGSSHSKEYDN
+1359 
-1373 CGRLAKETDELGAV
+1373 
-1387 TTYTY
+1387 
-1392 DAADNLVS
+1392 
-1400 KSDDSGRTWTYTYD
+1400 
-1414 NTGNRLSE
+1414 
-1422 TNPEGGTTTYTYD
+1422 
-1435 KAGNLVSSTDEEG
+1435 
-1448 RTDTYAYD
+1448 
-1456 KAGNLTT
+1456 
-1463 SKDALGYTVSM
+1463 
-1474 KYDLNGNLVS
+1474 
-1484 STDENGNTSTMT
+1484 
-1496 YDGNGNMTSV
+1496 
-1506 SDAKGNIT
+1506 
-1514 AMKYDSTDNLEQTV
+1514 
-1528 DALKGKTTYEYDSQG
+1528 
-1543 NSTKMT
+1543 
-1549 DALGNAYSYVYDKE
+1549 
-1563 GNNTSIILPT
+1563 
-1573 GDKVLMEYDAIGQL
+1573 
-1587 VKCTDAQGLVI
+1587 
-1598 TYQYDGAGNLIH
+1598 
-1610 SSDNGGNSM
+1610 
-1619 DYTYDGAG
+1619 
-1627 NVLTQ
+1627 
-1632 TDELGRTATYKY
+1632 
-1644 DQYGR
+1644 
-1649 LLKLTEADGSIT
+1649 
-1661 SYEYDVMDRITAV
+1661 
-1674 TDAEGHKT
+1674 
-1682 TFTYDKV
+1682 
-1689 GNQLSMTE
+1689 
-1697 EEEATYKYAYDK
+1697 
-1709 KDRVI
+1709 
-1714 SQTNPLGASSTFK
+1714 
-1727 YDGNDNVTESVD
+1727 
-1739 ENGTVTKYAYD
+1739 
-1750 KNDNL
+1750 
-1755 VSQTDGNGN
+1755 
-1764 TTTYQYDELDRKI
+1764 
-1777 GETSPLK
+1777 
-1784 ETNEYRYDA
+1784 
-1793 IGNLTKSKDPMG
+1793 
-1805 LITEYKYDSLSN
+1805 
-1817 MTEQI
+1817 
-1822 SPKGA
+1822 
-1827 VTKYDYDKHGN
+1827 
-1838 VISVTDAKGNETQ
+1838 
-1851 YSVDLND
+1851 
-1858 NVTKMTQA
+1858 MTQA

-2178 SYQDAKGER
+2178 SYQDAKGET

-2243 QAIVYLD
+2243 QAIVYPD

-2595 ERVSV
+2595 ERISV
-2600 DKSEESSYYL
+2600 DKSTESSYYL

>member
-1 MKRFRKS
+1 
-8 AIALVLALLMAL
+8 
-20 QGTEPIFVQAKEA
+20 
-33 IEDVQKNADFSRPE
+33 
-47 ALTEEEAGITDSTS
+47 
-61 GEQDK
+61 
-66 SQQSDADVQNE
+66 
-77 TTPSEDTETQEEQTT
+77 
-92 PAEETEENPQEKEVE
+92 
-107 LKEPQDYYP
+107 
-116 IPEEPEGELIDY
+116 
-128 DAISKTYKT
+128 
-137 GDKQYTT
+137 
-144 VYGGYVGTYKNEDGD
+144 
-159 TELVDNTLVKPE
+159 
-171 EADTPASEEA
+171 
-181 QEASSV
+181 
-187 VATEE
+187 
-192 KEEKTEV
+192 
-199 YQNKANDYAILLPEQ
+199 
-214 MSEENGVTI
+214 
-223 ENGKTRIGIIPV
+223 
-235 DGDYTHS
+235 
-242 VIKDNAILYNE
+242 
-253 VYEGADVQYTVLD
+253 
-266 SSIKEDIVL
+266 
-275 QQPTDREVYE
+275 
-285 YELQIPGYQAE
+285 
-296 VKDNQVYIYPEG
+296 
-308 KTIKDAKYLLETPS
+308 
-322 MEDAAGEISFLI
+322 
-334 TLELREEDGKT
+334 
-345 ILTVKPDRDWLSA
+345 
-358 EERQYPVRIDP
+358 
-369 TPVEIQKS
+369 
-377 SFNMIGVEEGSPT
+377 
-390 SQIGD
+390 
-395 NNYPYVGFDDGIKS
+395 
-409 GNLAGFGTAHQNC
+409 
-422 RTYIKVNSN
+422 
-431 FSQIPKDSK
+431 
-440 IDSATFAVSQ
+440 
-450 KTAYSGGASQF
+450 
-461 GLYRV
+461 
-466 DQSWNTSITW
+466 
-476 KTKPVNLTF
+476 
-485 QDVQNA
+485 
-491 STSRN
+491 
-496 SYINYDV
+496 
-503 KDLVNDWVQ
+503 
-512 GTHANN
+512 
-518 GFALVAI
+518 
-525 AEANNLGASMQCEV
+525 
-539 LNNRASVYGPK
+539 
-550 LSIQWSPAEDPY
+550 
-562 LRDMSLDETTILLR
+562 
-576 PMTEKNT
+576 
-583 NGKLKFDAVFAD
+583 
-595 GIAKSK
+595 
-601 STVEYYLLPDE
+601 
-612 ENEEHHETDAKPLYS
+612 
-627 YPDSTEYNKQ
+627 
-637 FPEANKYYSKDS
+637 
-649 NWQSALY
+649 
-656 SGLTKDKL
+656 
-664 YKIKAKASKEID
+664 
-676 GKLETGKEVT
+676 
-686 SDSFVIYEVKQF
+686 
-698 DTFPKI
+698 
-704 AKYYGV
+704 
-710 PLKNIMKDNQVMD
+710 
-723 ALVVANNT
+723 
-731 IFIRNPQTNVP
+731 
-742 YSPAPLT
+742 
-749 DQDKMR
+749 
-755 IDGALM
+755 
-761 GRGLH
+761 
-766 CEFGFEPVNLNT
+766 
-778 GNFYMDQSDATMN
+778 
-791 ELNGEFSITR
+791 
-801 SYNSKGTDQHSMFG
+801 
-815 RGWSFNYDQS
+815 
-825 LSQMEDGSLL
+825 
-835 YMRGDGS
+835 
-842 YLIFDKNED
+842 
-851 GSYTAPDGY
+851 
-860 VYDLKAVSYKDT
+860 
-872 DHDYI
+872 
-877 GWELTD
+877 
-883 ADQSVW
+883 
-889 SFDKYG
+889 
-895 ILRYVTDVNGF
+895 
-906 KTVLD
+906 
-911 YDDDYNLS
+911 
-919 KITTPSGK
+919 
-927 TFGVKQDKFG
+927 
-937 HIKELSLPDGG
+937 
-948 KVSYKYDEQG
+948 
-958 NLISVTDPNGTT
+958 
-970 KEYKYDDDSR
+970 
-980 MTSWKD
+980 
-986 ENGNTVVKN
+986 
-995 TYDKEGRVV
+995 
-1004 EQTDAEKG
+1004 
-1012 TATFKY
+1012 
-1018 GKSSTT
+1018 
-1024 TTDNEG
+1024 
-1030 NKTVYHYDDQYR
+1030 
-1042 TTSIEYPDGTTCE
+1042 
-1055 KTYNAENQLAS
+1055 
-1066 ETTAAG
+1066 
-1072 TKTYTYDTFGN
+1072 
-1083 VATET
+1083 
-1088 REDGK
+1088 
-1093 TASYTYNEQNKLTS
+1093 
-1107 ATGYNGATVTYS
+1107 
-1119 YDGNGNMVTS
+1119 
-1129 TKPDGTAITYTY
+1129 
-1141 DDKHRMVSQTDG
+1141 
-1153 RGVTTTYSYDGPN
+1153 
-1166 MTGYVDGNGAAW
+1166 
-1178 GFTYD
+1178 
-1183 AMNRA
+1183 
-1188 VTMTDPLG
+1188 
-1196 NVTSNSY
+1196 
-1203 DANGNLT
+1203 
-1210 SKTAADGGVTAYT
+1210 
-1223 LDGVGNITASTDAL
+1223 
-1237 GNTTTYTY
+1237 
-1245 DKMYNMTSGTDP
+1245 
-1257 KGNQISYVYD
+1257 
-1267 KNYQQVKATDAK
+1267 
-1279 GNTITYKYDSMG
+1279 
-1291 RVIEESNKDFGTKLY
+1291 
-1306 EYDKAGNLKKY
+1306 
-1317 TDGNGNATVSK
+1317 
-1328 FDSLG
+1328 
-1333 QVLQSKDAVGNITK
+1333 
-1347 YEYDALGNETKI
+1347 
-1359 TYGDGSSHSKEYDN
+1359 
-1373 CGRLAKETDELGAV
+1373 
-1387 TTYTY
+1387 
-1392 DAADNLVS
+1392 
-1400 KSDDSGRTWTYTYD
+1400 
-1414 NTGNRLSE
+1414 
-1422 TNPEGGTTTYTYD
+1422 
-1435 KAGNLVSSTDEEG
+1435 
-1448 RTDTYAYD
+1448 
-1456 KAGNLTT
+1456 
-1463 SKDALGYTVSM
+1463 
-1474 KYDLNGNLVS
+1474 
-1484 STDENGNTSTMT
+1484 
-1496 YDGNGNMTSV
+1496 
-1506 SDAKGNIT
+1506 
-1514 AMKYDSTDNLEQTV
+1514 
-1528 DALKGKTTYEYDSQG
+1528 
-1543 NSTKMT
+1543 
-1549 DALGNAYSYVYDKE
+1549 
-1563 GNNTSIILPT
+1563 
-1573 GDKVLMEYDAIGQL
+1573 
-1587 VKCTDAQGLVI
+1587 
-1598 TYQYDGAGNLIH
+1598 
-1610 SSDNGGNSM
+1610 
-1619 DYTYDGAG
+1619 
-1627 NVLTQ
+1627 
-1632 TDELGRTATYKY
+1632 
-1644 DQYGR
+1644 
-1649 LLKLTEADGSIT
+1649 
-1661 SYEYDVMDRITAV
+1661 
-1674 TDAEGHKT
+1674 
-1682 TFTYDKV
+1682 
-1689 GNQLSMTE
+1689 
-1697 EEEATYKYAYDK
+1697 
-1709 KDRVI
+1709 
-1714 SQTNPLGASSTFK
+1714 
-1727 YDGNDNVTESVD
+1727 
-1739 ENGTVTKYAYD
+1739 
-1750 KNDNL
+1750 
-1755 VSQTDGNGN
+1755 
-1764 TTTYQYDELDRKI
+1764 
-1777 GETSPLK
+1777 
-1784 ETNEYRYDA
+1784 
-1793 IGNLTKSKDPMG
+1793 
-1805 LITEYKYDSLSN
+1805 
-1817 MTEQI
+1817 
-1822 SPKGA
+1822 
-1827 VTKYDYDKHGN
+1827 
-1838 VISVTDAKGNETQ
+1838 
-1851 YSVDLND
+1851 
-1858 NVTKMTQA
+1858 MTQA

-2149 EKGRLTGHTQASG
+2149 EKGRLTGYTQASG

-2178 SYQDAKGER
+2178 SYQDAKGET

-2243 QAIVYLD
+2243 QAIVYPD

>member
-1 MKRFRKS
+1 M
-8 AIALVLALLMAL
+8 
-20 QGTEPIFVQAKEA
+20 
-33 IEDVQKNADFSRPE
+33 
-47 ALTEEEAGITDSTS
+47 
-61 GEQDK
+61 
-66 SQQSDADVQNE
+66 
-77 TTPSEDTETQEEQTT
+77 
-92 PAEETEENPQEKEVE
+92 
-107 LKEPQDYYP
+107 
-116 IPEEPEGELIDY
+116 
-128 DAISKTYKT
+128 
-137 GDKQYTT
+137 
-144 VYGGYVGTYKNEDGD
+144 
-159 TELVDNTLVKPE
+159 
-171 EADTPASEEA
+171 
-181 QEASSV
+181 
-187 VATEE
+187 
-192 KEEKTEV
+192 
-199 YQNKANDYAILLPEQ
+199 
-214 MSEENGVTI
+214 
-223 ENGKTRIGIIPV
+223 
-235 DGDYTHS
+235 
-242 VIKDNAILYNE
+242 
-253 VYEGADVQYTVLD
+253 
-266 SSIKEDIVL
+266 
-275 QQPTDREVYE
+275 
-285 YELQIPGYQAE
+285 
-296 VKDNQVYIYPEG
+296 
-308 KTIKDAKYLLETPS
+308 
-322 MEDAAGEISFLI
+322 
-334 TLELREEDGKT
+334 
-345 ILTVKPDRDWLSA
+345 
-358 EERQYPVRIDP
+358 
-369 TPVEIQKS
+369 
-377 SFNMIGVEEGSPT
+377 
-390 SQIGD
+390 
-395 NNYPYVGFDDGIKS
+395 
-409 GNLAGFGTAHQNC
+409 
-422 RTYIKVNSN
+422 
-431 FSQIPKDSK
+431 
-440 IDSATFAVSQ
+440 
-450 KTAYSGGASQF
+450 
-461 GLYRV
+461 
-466 DQSWNTSITW
+466 
-476 KTKPVNLTF
+476 
-485 QDVQNA
+485 
-491 STSRN
+491 
-496 SYINYDV
+496 
-503 KDLVNDWVQ
+503 
-512 GTHANN
+512 
-518 GFALVAI
+518 
-525 AEANNLGASMQCEV
+525 
-539 LNNRASVYGPK
+539 
-550 LSIQWSPAEDPY
+550 
-562 LRDMSLDETTILLR
+562 
-576 PMTEKNT
+576 
-583 NGKLKFDAVFAD
+583 
-595 GIAKSK
+595 
-601 STVEYYLLPDE
+601 
-612 ENEEHHETDAKPLYS
+612 
-627 YPDSTEYNKQ
+627 
-637 FPEANKYYSKDS
+637 
-649 NWQSALY
+649 
-656 SGLTKDKL
+656 
-664 YKIKAKASKEID
+664 
-676 GKLETGKEVT
+676 
-686 SDSFVIYEVKQF
+686 
-698 DTFPKI
+698 
-704 AKYYGV
+704 
-710 PLKNIMKDNQVMD
+710 
-723 ALVVANNT
+723 
-731 IFIRNPQTNVP
+731 
-742 YSPAPLT
+742 
-749 DQDKMR
+749 
-755 IDGALM
+755 
-761 GRGLH
+761 
-766 CEFGFEPVNLNT
+766 
-778 GNFYMDQSDATMN
+778 
-791 ELNGEFSITR
+791 
-801 SYNSKGTDQHSMFG
+801 
-815 RGWSFNYDQS
+815 
-825 LSQMEDGSLL
+825 
-835 YMRGDGS
+835 
-842 YLIFDKNED
+842 
-851 GSYTAPDGY
+851 
-860 VYDLKAVSYKDT
+860 
-872 DHDYI
+872 
-877 GWELTD
+877 
-883 ADQSVW
+883 
-889 SFDKYG
+889 
-895 ILRYVTDVNGF
+895 
-906 KTVLD
+906 
-911 YDDDYNLS
+911 
-919 KITTPSGK
+919 
-927 TFGVKQDKFG
+927 
-937 HIKELSLPDGG
+937 
-948 KVSYKYDEQG
+948 
-958 NLISVTDPNGTT
+958 
-970 KEYKYDDDSR
+970 
-980 MTSWKD
+980 
-986 ENGNTVVKN
+986 
-995 TYDKEGRVV
+995 
-1004 EQTDAEKG
+1004 
-1012 TATFKY
+1012 
-1018 GKSSTT
+1018 
-1024 TTDNEG
+1024 
-1030 NKTVYHYDDQYR
+1030 
-1042 TTSIEYPDGTTCE
+1042 
-1055 KTYNAENQLAS
+1055 
-1066 ETTAAG
+1066 
-1072 TKTYTYDTFGN
+1072 
-1083 VATET
+1083 
-1088 REDGK
+1088 
-1093 TASYTYNEQNKLTS
+1093 
-1107 ATGYNGATVTYS
+1107 
-1119 YDGNGNMVTS
+1119 
-1129 TKPDGTAITYTY
+1129 
-1141 DDKHRMVSQTDG
+1141 
-1153 RGVTTTYSYDGPN
+1153 
-1166 MTGYVDGNGAAW
+1166 
-1178 GFTYD
+1178 
-1183 AMNRA
+1183 
-1188 VTMTDPLG
+1188 
-1196 NVTSNSY
+1196 
-1203 DANGNLT
+1203 
-1210 SKTAADGGVTAYT
+1210 
-1223 LDGVGNITASTDAL
+1223 
-1237 GNTTTYTY
+1237 
-1245 DKMYNMTSGTDP
+1245 
-1257 KGNQISYVYD
+1257 
-1267 KNYQQVKATDAK
+1267 
-1279 GNTITYKYDSMG
+1279 
-1291 RVIEESNKDFGTKLY
+1291 
-1306 EYDKAGNLKKY
+1306 
-1317 TDGNGNATVSK
+1317 
-1328 FDSLG
+1328 
-1333 QVLQSKDAVGNITK
+1333 
-1347 YEYDALGNETKI
+1347 
-1359 TYGDGSSHSKEYDN
+1359 
-1373 CGRLAKETDELGAV
+1373 
-1387 TTYTY
+1387 
-1392 DAADNLVS
+1392 
-1400 KSDDSGRTWTYTYD
+1400 
-1414 NTGNRLSE
+1414 
-1422 TNPEGGTTTYTYD
+1422 
-1435 KAGNLVSSTDEEG
+1435 
-1448 RTDTYAYD
+1448 
-1456 KAGNLTT
+1456 
-1463 SKDALGYTVSM
+1463 
-1474 KYDLNGNLVS
+1474 
-1484 STDENGNTSTMT
+1484 
-1496 YDGNGNMTSV
+1496 
-1506 SDAKGNIT
+1506 
-1514 AMKYDSTDNLEQTV
+1514 
-1528 DALKGKTTYEYDSQG
+1528 
-1543 NSTKMT
+1543 
-1549 DALGNAYSYVYDKE
+1549 
-1563 GNNTSIILPT
+1563 
-1573 GDKVLMEYDAIGQL
+1573 
-1587 VKCTDAQGLVI
+1587 
-1598 TYQYDGAGNLIH
+1598 
-1610 SSDNGGNSM
+1610 
-1619 DYTYDGAG
+1619 
-1627 NVLTQ
+1627 
-1632 TDELGRTATYKY
+1632 
-1644 DQYGR
+1644 
-1649 LLKLTEADGSIT
+1649 
-1661 SYEYDVMDRITAV
+1661 
-1674 TDAEGHKT
+1674 
-1682 TFTYDKV
+1682 
-1689 GNQLSMTE
+1689 
-1697 EEEATYKYAYDK
+1697 
-1709 KDRVI
+1709 
-1714 SQTNPLGASSTFK
+1714 
-1727 YDGNDNVTESVD
+1727 
-1739 ENGTVTKYAYD
+1739 
-1750 KNDNL
+1750 
-1755 VSQTDGNGN
+1755 
-1764 TTTYQYDELDRKI
+1764 
-1777 GETSPLK
+1777 
-1784 ETNEYRYDA
+1784 
-1793 IGNLTKSKDPMG
+1793 
-1805 LITEYKYDSLSN
+1805 
-1817 MTEQI
+1817 
-1822 SPKGA
+1822 
-1827 VTKYDYDKHGN
+1827 
-1838 VISVTDAKGNETQ
+1838 
-1851 YSVDLND
+1851 
-1858 NVTKMTQA
+1858 
-1866 NGGEY
+1866 
-1871 TYSYDKA
+1871 
-1878 GRLKSMTSPLGY
+1878 
-1890 TKNFS
+1890 
-1895 YDKVDN
+1895 
-1901 VVKESDSLKSTTTYT
+1901 
-1916 YDKLHNMKSSTN
+1916 
-1928 ALDGTTSFSYDKYG
+1928 
-1942 NLVKETDPLG
+1942 
-1952 RSNTYSYDLAG
+1952 
-1963 QMTSAADPLG
+1963 
-1973 KITAYTYDPAGNITE
+1973 
-1988 ITKPGGRKTS
+1988 
-1998 YGYDKNYNV
+1998 
-2007 TSVTDPMGYVAKTV
+2007 
-2021 YDKDNRVTE
+2021 
-2030 ETDALGQKESYTY
+2030 
-2043 DKDSRV
+2043 
-2049 TSITDK
+2049 
-2055 RGFTTGFDYDAH
+2055 
-2067 GNIQVVT
+2067 
-2074 DKTGLKSHLEY
+2074 
-2085 DKNDNLTKVTDALG
+2085 
-2099 GVTTYGY
+2099 
-2106 DNMDNLVT
+2106 T

-2178 SYQDAKGER
+2178 SYQDAKGET

-2243 QAIVYLD
+2243 QAIVYPD

-2452 GTTYSYDKDGNL
+2452 GTPYSYDKDGNL

-2648 YYGYNGESTNVKTG
+2648 YYCYNGESTNVKTG